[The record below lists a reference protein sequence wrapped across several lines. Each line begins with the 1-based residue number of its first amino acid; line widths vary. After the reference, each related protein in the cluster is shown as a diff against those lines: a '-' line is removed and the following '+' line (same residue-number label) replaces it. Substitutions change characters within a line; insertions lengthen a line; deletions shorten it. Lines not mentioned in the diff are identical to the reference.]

1 MSIQVKLVCLVLLS
15 PDEQTGKPESRN
27 LTAGSIMDEFGQI
40 DGDDRSV
47 DICPD
52 EVRNHLRIESEKQL
66 QETAMS
72 DAVFYSMGGW
82 MI

>member
-15 PDEQTGKPESRN
+15 PDEQTGKPESPN
-27 LTAGSIMDEFGQI
+27 LTADSIMDESGQI

-52 EVRNHLRIESEKQL
+52 EVRNH
-66 QETAMS
+66 
-72 DAVFYSMGGW
+72 
-82 MI
+82 